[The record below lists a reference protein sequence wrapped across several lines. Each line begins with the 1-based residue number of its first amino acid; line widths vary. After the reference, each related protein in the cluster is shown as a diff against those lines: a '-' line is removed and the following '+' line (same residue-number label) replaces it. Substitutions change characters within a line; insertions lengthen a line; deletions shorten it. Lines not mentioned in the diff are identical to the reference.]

1 MREKRRGFGGSLKQS
16 ESPSRL
22 CRGRCVSS
30 PTHEARRRA
39 CWRVSCV
46 HPNHHFRAFLAPFS
60 ASVLYSSDKIVNL
73 SRQITGYCSSSFI
86 NFLHCLQSYG
96 NVGWHRTGK
105 GHFLIWLFN
114 VPISVLLNFHYGL
127 LIERHLWPISHKWQG
142 SGSHNKH
149 AVFRLIFS
157 E

>member
-1 MREKRRGFGGSLKQS
+1 GSLKQS

-22 CRGRCVSS
+22 CRGRCVSC

-46 HPNHHFRAFLAPFS
+46 HPNHHFLAFLAPFS

-73 SRQITGYCSSSFI
+73 LRHITWNCSNSFI
-86 NFLHCLQSYG
+86 NYF
-96 NVGWHRTGK
+96 
-105 GHFLIWLFN
+105 HFLLFN
-114 VPISVLLNFHYGL
+114 FQISVLLIFHYGL

>member
-1 MREKRRGFGGSLKQS
+1 MHVKPSLDWS
-16 ESPSRL
+16 ISHTP
-22 CRGRCVSS
+22 
-30 PTHEARRRA
+30 
-39 CWRVSCV
+39 
-46 HPNHHFRAFLAPFS
+46 
-60 ASVLYSSDKIVNL
+60 IVE
-73 SRQITGYCSSSFI
+73 
-86 NFLHCLQSYG
+86 

-157 E
+157 EWSAFFGRFQF